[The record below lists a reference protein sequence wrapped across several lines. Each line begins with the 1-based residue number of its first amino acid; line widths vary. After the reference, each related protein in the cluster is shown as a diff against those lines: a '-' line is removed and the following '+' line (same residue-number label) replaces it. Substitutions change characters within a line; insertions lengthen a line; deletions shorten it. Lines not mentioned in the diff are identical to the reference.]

1 MAEEKKM
8 DESDDKIN
16 NLIDKWHD
24 DEDIIEPLHEY
35 LNMTWEEYS
44 NWATK
49 GLRK

>member
-1 MAEEKKM
+1 MNNM

-35 LNMTWEEYS
+35 LNMTWGEYS